1 MNEENLK
8 YEKAI
13 EVMKDRLE
21 KGKDARNS
29 SKQNLE
35 MEMKFAI
42 EALSRAQN
50 ALQRKENE
58 WNNAKKF

>member
-1 MNEENLK
+1 
-8 YEKAI
+8 
-13 EVMKDRLE
+13 MKDRLE

-35 MEMKFAI
+35 MDMKFAI

-50 ALQRKENE
+50 A
-58 WNNAKKF
+58 F

>member
-1 MNEENLK
+1 LNSENLK

-13 EVMKDRLE
+13 EEMKDRLE

-35 MEMKFAI
+35 MDMKFAI
-42 EALSRAQN
+42 EALSRA
-50 ALQRKENE
+50 
-58 WNNAKKF
+58 

>member
-1 MNEENLK
+1 
-8 YEKAI
+8 
-13 EVMKDRLE
+13 MKDRLE